1 MEFCL
6 NVRVDSNGAGVPE
19 QKMPESVQM
28 GTIILVD
35 SSSLTRSI
43 RSNQIQSFGF
53 KVVAFST
60 VSNIVEVPDGKV
72 KLSSALP
79 LFECSG

>member
-35 SSSLTRSI
+35 SSSLTRNI

-60 VSNIVEVPDGKV
+60 VSDIEVPDGKV
-72 KLSSALP
+72 NLSSALL